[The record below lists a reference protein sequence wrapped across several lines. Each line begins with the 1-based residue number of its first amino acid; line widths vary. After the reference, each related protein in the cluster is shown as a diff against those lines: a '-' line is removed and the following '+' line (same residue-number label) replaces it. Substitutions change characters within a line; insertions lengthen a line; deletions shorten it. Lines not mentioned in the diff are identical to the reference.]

1 MSARTIILSDIHGFG
16 PLLERALDHAR
27 PQSTDRVI
35 IAGDLVDLGTDDVV
49 ALAEKHGA
57 EVLVGNHEVAA
68 ALGIRIA
75 PQNPE
80 TRARQAEFA
89 ERILNGSWQ
98 LATIASGWLVT
109 HAGVS
114 RAFLPL
120 WEDAEGDLEHFVAAL
135 NVRFLLEMREYAAG
149 RMPVERDGIPGL
161 VALGAGP
168 LWFRPHE
175 SADILP
181 GVRQVAG
188 HTPPEALD
196 ADTVDELSARD
207 FLLSDPGAHS
217 SGARDGRFRYVV
229 IDADGAARTVEGGA
243 S

>member
-1 MSARTIILSDIHGFG
+1 MSARTIILSDIHGFA
-16 PLLERALDHAR
+16 PLLERALAHAR
-27 PQSTDRVI
+27 PQPADRIV

-57 EVLVGNHEVAA
+57 EVLAGNHEVAA

-75 PQNPE
+75 PQNLE

-89 ERILNGSWQ
+89 ERILSGAWQ
-98 LATIASGWLVT
+98 LATVASGWLVT

-120 WEDAEGDLEHFVAAL
+120 WDEAGGDLERFATAL
-135 NVRFLLEMREYAAG
+135 NVRFLLEVREYAAG
-149 RMPVERDGIPGL
+149 RMPIERDGVPGL
-161 VALGAGP
+161 VTLGVGP

-175 SADILP
+175 AADALP
-181 GVRQVAG
+181 GVRQIAG

-196 ADTVDELSARD
+196 PETVEQLRERD
-207 FLLSDPGAHS
+207 FLLTDPGAHV
-217 SGARDGRFRYVV
+217 SGPGTDRFRYVV
-229 IDADGAARTVEGGA
+229 VDADGTARAVQA
-243 S
+243 P